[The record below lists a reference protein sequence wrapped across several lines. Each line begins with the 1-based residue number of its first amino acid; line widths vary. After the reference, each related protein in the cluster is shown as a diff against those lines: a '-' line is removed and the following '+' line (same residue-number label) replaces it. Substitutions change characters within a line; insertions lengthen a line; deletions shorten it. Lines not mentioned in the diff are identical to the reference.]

1 MGCIAGPQLFLAYE
15 KPLYRTAMNTI
26 IGMCEYLSRFY
37 CTTVHERLPRQ
48 CDRVVRS
55 SGPHSGKISRA
66 DLFILFSPR
75 ADAVYFVSML
85 AYREI
90 CRRENNRR
98 DRLAAN
104 GCAEAVAR
112 PAEKEDNKSDIDDLA
127 FRYIL

>member
-1 MGCIAGPQLFLAYE
+1 
-15 KPLYRTAMNTI
+15 MNTI
-26 IGMCEYLSRFY
+26 IGMCEYQASTSMAYTPGDVL
-37 CTTVHERLPRQ
+37 TDPEGAAILPART
-48 CDRVVRS
+48 
-55 SGPHSGKISRA
+55 SGKTRA
-66 DLFILFSPR
+66 DLFLLLFRR

>member
-1 MGCIAGPQLFLAYE
+1 MTLPPLHSGQNFGADFL
-15 KPLYRTAMNTI
+15 
-26 IGMCEYLSRFY
+26 
-37 CTTVHERLPRQ
+37 LPRT
-48 CDRVVRS
+48 
-55 SGPHSGKISRA
+55 
-66 DLFILFSPR
+66 
-75 ADAVYFVSML
+75 DAVYFVAML

>member
-1 MGCIAGPQLFLAYE
+1 MLYSVGCIAGPQLFLSKE

-26 IGMCEYLSRFY
+26 IGMCESSF
-37 CTTVHERLPRQ
+37 CAHTSSSASARL
-48 CDRVVRS
+48 VKV
-55 SGPHSGKISRA
+55 A
-66 DLFILFSPR
+66 DLLFSAATP
-75 ADAVYFVSML
+75 DAVYFVAML

-98 DRLAAN
+98 DMLAAN
-104 GCAEAVAR
+104 GCVEAEAR